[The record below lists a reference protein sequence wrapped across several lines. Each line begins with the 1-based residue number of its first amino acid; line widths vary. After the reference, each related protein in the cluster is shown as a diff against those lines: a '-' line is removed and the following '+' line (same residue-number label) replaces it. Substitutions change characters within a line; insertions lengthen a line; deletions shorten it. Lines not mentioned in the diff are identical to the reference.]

1 MAARHIGAT
10 TRPNAAGR
18 QLWRLLIVLACQSV
32 LDAYGAQGDIAAPD
46 NIETRVLACTPC
58 HGLRGQGT
66 HDDYFP
72 RLAGKPAG
80 YLYNQLVAFRDGR
93 RHYVPMNYL
102 LEYQNDTYLRAM
114 ADYFSNQDP
123 PYLPRHTQTT
133 DLAVRDRGQALATRG
148 DAARGIPPCAACHN
162 PNFTGVNPGI
172 PPLVGL
178 QPKYISAQLGAWRY
192 GTRTATAPDC
202 MQLVASRL
210 SEADVTAL
218 AAWLSSLPAPA
229 KPTPLPD
236 GGLLTALPC
245 GSEPQTSQASV
256 QAVPQPTPQPPSAPE
271 SLLEKGLYLARAGD
285 CIACHTDPRGKLFA
299 GNRELPTPFGTLY
312 SSNIT
317 PDQTYGI
324 GKWSDSD
331 FYATMHAGRM
341 PDGGLLYPAMPF
353 GDYTKVTRADS
364 DAIFAYLRSVPAVP
378 VPDRPQDLHF
388 PFDNRSLILGWRTLF
403 FTEGTYRPD
412 SAHAEDWNR
421 GAYLVEGLG
430 HCGMCHTAINELGG
444 SSESKAFQGGLIPLQ
459 KWYAPSLTS
468 NKESGLG
475 GWSLQEIAEYLHK
488 GVSARGAVYGPMSEV
503 VYNSLQ
509 YLTDE
514 DIHAV
519 AVYLQSLAQRSKP
532 APEVAQVT
540 VTEGSLLMLLGK
552 TLYSQQC
559 ASCHGVK
566 GAGDPP
572 RYPPLANNQSIQME
586 SAVNPIRMVLNGGFP
601 PGTASNPL
609 PYGMPPFAQ
618 RFSNDEVAAVVTYI
632 RSSWGNHG
640 TAISPR
646 EVDDLRSAPLN

>member
-1 MAARHIGAT
+1 MPQHALARH
-10 TRPNAAGR
+10 
-18 QLWRLLIVLACQSV
+18 LWRVLTLLACQV
-32 LDAYGAQGDIAAPD
+32 ALDAYGATVDTATPD

-66 HDDYFP
+66 QDDYFP

-80 YLYNQLVAFRDGR
+80 YLYNQLIEFRDGR
-93 RHYVPMNYL
+93 RHYAPMNYL
-102 LEYQNDTYLRAM
+102 LEYQNDGYLRAM
-114 ADYFSNQDP
+114 ADYFASQDP
-123 PYLPRHTQTT
+123 PYLPRRGGTT
-133 DLAVRDRGQALATRG
+133 DRALLARGRSLATQG
-148 DAARGIPPCAACHN
+148 DAARAIPACASCHN
-162 PNFTGVNPGI
+162 PGFTGLEPGI
-172 PPLVGL
+172 PALVGL
-178 QPKYISAQLGAWRY
+178 RPNYISAQLGAWRY
-192 GTRTATAPDC
+192 GTRTAKVPDC
-202 MQLVASRL
+202 MQLVAARL
-210 SEADVTAL
+210 SEDDVTAL

-229 KPTPLPD
+229 KPTPLPQ
-236 GGLLTALPC
+236 GSLVTPFLC
-245 GSEPQTSQASV
+245 GSEPQVSEASAQATSQATS
-256 QAVPQPTPQPPSAPE
+256 QTTAPPSSE
-271 SLLEKGLYLARAGD
+271 TEVLIGKGLYLARAGD
-285 CIACHTDPRGKLFA
+285 CIACHTIPDGALFA
-299 GNRELPTPFGTLY
+299 GNRALPTPFGTLY

-317 PDQTYGI
+317 PDDRDGI

-331 FYATMHAGRM
+331 FYATMHVGRM

-378 VPDRPQDLHF
+378 QPNRPHDLHF

-412 SAHAEDWNR
+412 SARSEEWNR

-430 HCGMCHTAINELGG
+430 HCGMCHTPINELGG

-475 GWSLQEIAEYLHK
+475 DWSLEDISDYLHK

-509 YLTDE
+509 YLTNE
-514 DIHAV
+514 DIRAV
-519 AVYLQSLAQRSKP
+519 SVYLKSLAQRYEPVVGEARVPVIES
-532 APEVAQVT
+532 
-540 VTEGSLLMLLGK
+540 SLLMTLGE
-552 TLYSQQC
+552 TVYSKEC
-559 ASCHGVK
+559 ASCHGAK
-566 GAGDPP
+566 GTGDPP
-572 RYPPLANNQSIQME
+572 RYPPLANNQSIQMR

-601 PGTASNPL
+601 PGTSANPL
-609 PYGMPPFAQ
+609 PYGMPPFGQ
-618 RFSNDEVAAVVTYI
+618 RLSNDEVAAVVTYI

-646 EVDDLRSAPLN
+646 QVDDLRSAPLN